1 MTHTSAPAFFDGCRA
16 RVDELLDAH
25 VDMGVVEHTIDA
37 YALDRDAKDALWL
50 WVYGRRARLISHGER
65 PQPAM
70 LDGDGHD

>member
-1 MTHTSAPAFFDGCRA
+1 MTRASAPAFFDGCRA

-25 VDMGVVEHTIDA
+25 ADIGVVELTIDA

-50 WVYGRRARLISHGER
+50 WVYGRRARRISHGDR

-70 LDGDGHD
+70 LEGDGHD